1 VYCEIQDITI
11 PIGLSLNLGAM
22 SVYCCLYRIS
32 ETSLTISSILEL
44 YLVAMVSIKSF
55 SGASVVLLQCV
66 LSSASA
72 SAPGVTSYVA
82 PAGFPTS
89 AFTSYYFLPAKP
101 TQEPQPALY
110 DPVLNITF
118 PANLTN
124 PNTLPAHDD
133 DPVVYPVPSTTL
145 SPAAAQSLIA
155 SVVANVSKIVSDT
168 TLSNC
173 TKCHNAL
180 TAAKP
185 AALLAP
191 SLVPEAMVS
200 FCKAS
205 KFFSNATCEENFE
218 ASTFGAVWTQILF
231 FANVSGLDG
240 QYICNS
246 ISSTFCPRPTTSP
259 LNITGL
265 FPKPKPAK
273 PKTWHSSGNRVK
285 VLHMSD
291 FHIDPRYSASS
302 EANCTSGLCCRT
314 DNFNVK
320 GQVLLPA
327 ALYGSF
333 KCDTPYDLGLAA
345 LQAVG
350 PLTGT
355 GKGKES
361 LAWTVYT
368 GDLVSHEPQ
377 SELSRAY
384 TEYAETSVYGMMKTY
399 LTGPVFAALGNHDS
413 NPEAID
419 APHSL
424 PGPLGQ
430 QQSWNYDHVAGL
442 WQHEGWIDAKTAAQ
456 AKTHY
461 AGYSIKNHF
470 GLRVITFNTGKH
482 VQFALLLGFTH
493 TGDYRF
499 LVPS

>member
-1 VYCEIQDITI
+1 MVFTRD
-11 PIGLSLNLGAM
+11 LSA
-22 SVYCCLYRIS
+22 V
-32 ETSLTISSILEL
+32 SLLL
-44 YLVAMVSIKSF
+44 PLVFA
-55 SGASVVLLQCV
+55 
-66 LSSASA
+66 A

-82 PAGFPTS
+82 QVGFPTS

-101 TQEPQPALY
+101 TQEPQPAIF

-124 PNTLPAHDD
+124 PNTLPASDN
-133 DPVVYPVPSTTL
+133 DPIFYPVPATQL
-145 SPAAAQSLIA
+145 SAAAQQALIA
-155 SVVANVSKIVSDT
+155 SAIANVTKIFADNST
-168 TLSNC
+168 TSNC
-173 TKCHNAL
+173 TRCHNAL
-180 TAAKP
+180 AAAKS

-191 SLVPEAMVS
+191 SLVPAALVS
-200 FCKAS
+200 VCEQF
-205 KFFSNATCEENFE
+205 KFASNATCQENY
-218 ASTFGAVWTQILF
+218 AATNFGAIWTQILF
-231 FANVSGLDG
+231 FANVTGLDG

-246 ISSTFCPRPTTSP
+246 LSSTFCPRPTTSP
-259 LNITGL
+259 LNVTGL
-265 FPKPKPAK
+265 FPKPKPTHPKVWK
-273 PKTWHSSGNRVK
+273 PCGKRVK
-285 VLHMSD
+285 VAHLSD
-291 FHIDPRYSASS
+291 FHIDPRYDVAS
-302 EANCTSGLCCRT
+302 EANCTSGSLCCRS
-314 DNFNVK
+314 DQYNIK

-327 ALYGSF
+327 SPYGSF

-384 TEYAETSVYGMMKTY
+384 AEYAETSIYGLLKAY

-419 APHSL
+419 APHNL

-461 AGYSIKNHF
+461 AGYSVKNHF
-470 GLRVITFNTGKH
+470 GLRVITWNTGERIC
-482 VQFALLLGFTH
+482 VSFIFN
-493 TGDYRF
+493 Y
-499 LVPS
+499 